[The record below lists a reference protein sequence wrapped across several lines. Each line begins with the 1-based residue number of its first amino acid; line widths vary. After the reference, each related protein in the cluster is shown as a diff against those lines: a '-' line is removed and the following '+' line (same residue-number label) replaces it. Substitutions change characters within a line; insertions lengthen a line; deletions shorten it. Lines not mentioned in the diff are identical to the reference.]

1 MIAFISYYRLLRGA
15 TKQAN
20 LLNARIRLKERK
32 QSAADLQQLKSDAE
46 LDSEWEKVERE
57 EA

>member
-1 MIAFISYYRLLRGA
+1 MTGVQTCALPIS
-15 TKQAN
+15 
-20 LLNARIRLKERK
+20 RIRLKERK